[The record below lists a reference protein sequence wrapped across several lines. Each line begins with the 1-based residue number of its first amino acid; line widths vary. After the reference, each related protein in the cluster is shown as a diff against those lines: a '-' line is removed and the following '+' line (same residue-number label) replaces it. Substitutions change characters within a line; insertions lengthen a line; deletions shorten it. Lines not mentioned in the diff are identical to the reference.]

1 LVKLTAG
8 LAALF
13 FITSLALAVI
23 AKQKAEAVGTFGLP
37 EVPVQGAESAPQEPV
52 APKTVD

>member
-1 LVKLTAG
+1 VKLTAG

-37 EVPVQGAESAPQEPV
+37 EVPVQGADSAPQEPV